1 MRRFLTA
8 AFFVTRLDLRFAGAF
23 FLAGVL
29 RLVLRFGATRL
40 VRRFLTAAFFV
51 TRLDLRLV
59 GAVLRFGA
67 TRLVLRLFFSHA
79 SLRLAAG
86 FAMIRRVL
94 VRRMAIGHI
103 TASTPPSDA

>member
-1 MRRFLTA
+1 LTA
-8 AFFVTRLDLRFAGAF
+8 AFFVTRLVLRFAGAF
-23 FLAGVL
+23 FLAGAL

-59 GAVLRFGA
+59 GAALRFGT
-67 TRLVLRLFFSHA
+67 TRLVFRFFSHA

-86 FAMIRRVL
+86 FAMMRRVL
-94 VRRMAIGHI
+94 VRRIAIGHI